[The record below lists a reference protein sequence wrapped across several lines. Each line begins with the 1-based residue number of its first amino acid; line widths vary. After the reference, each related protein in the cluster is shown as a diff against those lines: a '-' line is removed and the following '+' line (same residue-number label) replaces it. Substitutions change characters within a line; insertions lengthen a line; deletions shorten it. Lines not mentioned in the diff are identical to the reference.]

1 MNVINAHS
9 FTSILYCMASIIPG
23 YQYDIFI
30 SYRHND
36 NRSGWVTDF
45 IAALQDE
52 LASTMKEP
60 VSVYFD
66 TNPHDGLLE
75 THSVEKSLESKL
87 KCLILIPV
95 LSQTYCDP
103 KCYAWQNE
111 LLPFNKFANED
122 SFGKDIKL
130 KNGNYASRVLP
141 IKIHDIEQRDI
152 NLFEKVTGSVLR
164 SIDFIF
170 QTSTGVNRP
179 LRSNEDHPSDNLNK
193 TYYRDQIN
201 KVANAI
207 NEIFR
212 GVNPVQSYSSEEKNV
227 IERSFIKAEAEKRTE
242 LNRAEA
248 INLRSKRIP
257 LILISV
263 ILCIA
268 AVIVIFKTFVSGE
281 KVKTLTS
288 LEKSIAIL
296 PFRND
301 SPNDTNAYFIN
312 GLMEEILNHLQ
323 MIRDLRVIS
332 RTSVEQYRNT
342 TKSVPQIA
350 KEQGVNYVVEG
361 SGQKYG
367 HSFNVRIQLIRAAK
381 ENQLWSKSYD
391 QEIRD
396 ASDILNV
403 QSKIAQSI
411 VAELKASITPEE
423 KQLIEKVHTTN
434 LNAYDFYQ
442 RGREELLKF
451 WIEDDNDISLER
463 AGKLFGRALEF
474 DPAFAEAYAGQ
485 AEVMVN
491 KNFWKDMFSENYL
504 DSVLILAN
512 KALSYDDQL
521 AEAYFAK
528 GAYYDAKGMK
538 EKALAEYD
546 KTLKLNPNYWMAY
559 NAKAMLY
566 ELDDQVKYLDNLK
579 KAALINQSSLVS
591 PKILM
596 KIGGKLEVTG
606 FKDKALF
613 YYKKAFDLDND
624 SAYYLSNLGGV
635 ESDLGNYEKSL
646 YYFKRAYMN
655 RANYTYII
663 ERLGED
669 YLLTGMYK
677 ESLKYFKEYNALVED
692 HNPKVA
698 YAYWQNGMKKEA
710 ERYLNHRLEFCQ
722 NILKTNHSN
731 VQIYWAYY
739 DLAAI
744 YGFKG
749 DKGNAIKNLKL
760 FSQNKNVEIWMLTH
774 IRNDPMLNNIRN
786 EPEFSQILNE
796 METNYKAVHERVGK
810 WLEEQQIL

>member
-1 MNVINAHS
+1 
-9 FTSILYCMASIIPG
+9 MASIIPG
-23 YQYDIFI
+23 YEYDIFI

-45 IAALQDE
+45 IAALKEE
-52 LASTMKEP
+52 LAATIKEP

-66 TNPHDGLLE
+66 SNPHDGLLE
-75 THSVEKSLESKL
+75 THNVDKSLESKL
-87 KCLILIPV
+87 KCLIFIPV

-103 KCYAWQNE
+103 KSFAWQYE
-111 LLPFNKFANED
+111 LLPFIKLAKED
-122 SFGKDIKL
+122 IIGMDIKL
-130 KNGNYASRVLP
+130 RNGNYASRILP
-141 IKIHDIEQRDI
+141 IRIHDFEQRDI
-152 NLFEKVTGSVLR
+152 KLFEKETGSVLR

-170 QTSTGVNRP
+170 STSTGVNRP
-179 LRSNEDHPSDNLNK
+179 LRSNEDHPNDNLDK

-201 KVANAI
+201 KVANAV
-207 NEIFR
+207 NERFR
-212 GVNPVQSYSSEEKNV
+212 DVNPDPTFSYSYGIEETRKKIEPGQTV
-227 IERSFIKAEAEKRTE
+227 I
-242 LNRAEA
+242 
-248 INLRSKRIP
+248 INQKSKRIP
-257 LILISV
+257 VILISLIV
-263 ILCIA
+263 FIS
-268 AVIVIFKTFVSGE
+268 AVFVIFKTFFSGE
-281 KVKTLTS
+281 QDKAPAN

-323 MIRDLRVIS
+323 VIKDLRVIS

-342 TKSVPQIA
+342 TKSIPQIA
-350 KEQGVNYVVEG
+350 KEQGVNFIVEG

-367 HSFNVRIQLIRAAK
+367 HSFNVRIQLIRAVK

-411 VAELKASITPEE
+411 VSELKATITPEE
-423 KQLIEKVHTTN
+423 KHLIEKVHTTN

-451 WIEDDNDISLER
+451 WIEDNTDISLER

-485 AEVMVN
+485 AEVFVN

-538 EKALAEYD
+538 SKALEEYD
-546 KTLKLNPNYWMAY
+546 KTIKLNPNDWMAY

-579 KAALINQSSLVS
+579 KAASINQSSLVS
-591 PKILM
+591 PKIM
-596 KIGGKLEVTG
+596 RKIGGKLEVTG
-606 FKDKALF
+606 FKEEALY
-613 YYKKAFDLDND
+613 YYKKAFELDKD
-624 SAYYLSNLGGV
+624 SAYYLSCLGGA
-635 ESDLGNYEKSL
+635 ESDLGNYDNSVN
-646 YYFKRAYMN
+646 YFKRACMN
-655 RANYTYII
+655 RANFAYIL

-669 YLLTGMYK
+669 CLLSGMYK
-677 ESLKYFKEYNALVED
+677 ESLKYFKEYNALIQD
-692 HNPKVA
+692 YNPKVA
-698 YAYWQNGMKKEA
+698 YAYWQNGMKKESDL
-710 ERYLNHRLEFCQ
+710 YLNQRLEFCK
-722 NILKTNHSN
+722 NVLKTNHST

-739 DLAAI
+739 DLADI
-744 YGFKG
+744 YAFKG
-749 DKGNAIKNLKL
+749 DSVNALKNLKL
-760 FSQNKNVEIWMLTH
+760 FSQNKNCELWMLTH
-774 IRNDPMLNNIRN
+774 IKNDPMLKSIRD
-786 EPEFSQILNE
+786 EPEFKLILNE
-796 METNYKAVHERVGK
+796 METNYKAVHDRVGK
-810 WLEEQQIL
+810 WLEVQQIL